1 MHKESYKDTLN
12 IEKIM
17 SKVKDIYKEI
27 EKIVGQNN
35 VTDKDFMKA
44 AYSRNVDPAFPDR
57 WADIIVRPGSTE
69 ELSDIVK
76 IANKYKI
83 HMVPRGGG
91 ADLVGGSVTE
101 KGILIDLTRMNN
113 IIEVNEVNYY
123 CEVECGITWGALL
136 SELHKKELTTG
147 IIGPGSGYSATIGG
161 GLSNSTAGFGSTK
174 YGLVPDIC
182 LGVEVV
188 LPDPKGTILR
198 TGAAA
203 NKYAKPF
210 CRYGV
215 APDFTGLFMG
225 DVGTMGIKT
234 KAFLQLFPLAPIKAF
249 RNYML
254 KKNDYEIVYKLMHQF
269 RKELTDGLQDLYV
282 VPLAVVQLLSSL
294 AQNKPPKRARIKGPV
309 FQIFLEAFDE
319 RIMEV
324 YLEKVEEIM
333 KNYARPFEWQEID
346 LDEELSK
353 DWNFNL
359 NFSYTYFNKFISL
372 APPKISCVTCHKIP
386 ISEIPEKEKA
396 SVKFDTE
403 HIKEFPH
410 QSFSLFARSIHLLP
424 NGNCVCAGGFNAEN
438 FEDQRENAM
447 EIWHKK
453 LQFQV
458 KYGAVHYWLGES
470 ISQSIVEAGA
480 YTPEFSTFFK
490 DIKKTVDPNF
500 LLSPNKFHM
509 YKYEDD
515 MSKYIIEEEE

>member
-1 MHKESYKDTLN
+1 
-12 IEKIM
+12 M
-17 SKVKDIYKEI
+17 SKVKEIYKEI
-27 EKIVGQNN
+27 ESIVGQNN
-35 VTDKDFMKA
+35 LSDKDFMKA

-57 WADIIVRPGSTE
+57 WADIIVRPETTE
-69 ELSDIVK
+69 EVSDIVK

-83 HMVPRGGG
+83 HIIPRGGG
-91 ADLVGGSVTE
+91 ADLVGGSVNE
-101 KGILIDLTRMNN
+101 GGILMDLTRMNK
-113 IIEVNEVNYY
+113 IIEIDEVNLY
-123 CEVECGITWGALL
+123 CEIECGTTWGALL
-136 SELHKKELTTG
+136 SELHKKDLTTG

-188 LPDPKGTILR
+188 LPNPKGTIIR

-234 KAFLQLFPLAPIKAF
+234 KAFLRLFPLAPIKKF

-254 KKNDYEIVYKLMHQF
+254 NKNDYTIVSKLLQEF
-269 RKELTDGLQDLYV
+269 RKEVSDGLQDLYV
-282 VPLAVVQLLSSL
+282 VPVAVVQLLSGL
-294 AQNKPPKRARIKGPV
+294 AKNKPPGRARMKGPV
-309 FQIFLEAFDE
+309 FQVFLEAFDE
-319 RIMEV
+319 RIMDV

-333 KNYARPFEWQEID
+333 KEYARPFEWQEID
-346 LDEELSK
+346 LDAELSK
-353 DWNFNL
+353 DWKFNL

-372 APPKISCVTCHKIP
+372 APPKISCVTCHKLP
-386 ISEIPEKEKA
+386 ISEIAEKEK
-396 SVKFDTE
+396 SSISFDTE
-403 HIKEFPH
+403 HIKEFPR

-438 FEDQRENAM
+438 REDQREGAM
-447 EIWHKK
+447 KIWHEK
-453 LQFQV
+453 LRFQV
-458 KYGAVHYWLGES
+458 KYGGVHYWLGES

-480 YTPEFSTFFK
+480 YTPEFAQFFK
-490 DIKKTVDPNF
+490 DMKKTVDPNF
-500 LLSPNKFHM
+500 LLSPRKFHM
-509 YKYEDD
+509 YDYNDD
-515 MSKYIIEEEE
+515 FSKYVIKEEE